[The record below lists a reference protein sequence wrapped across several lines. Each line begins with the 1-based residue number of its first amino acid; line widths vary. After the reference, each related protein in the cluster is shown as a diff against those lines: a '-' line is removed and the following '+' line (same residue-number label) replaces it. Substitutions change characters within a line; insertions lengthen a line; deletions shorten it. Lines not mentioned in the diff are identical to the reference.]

1 MKLEQKNILET
12 PKGGTV
18 EEIKKLSAIQEKDL
32 KRIRAEN
39 ERLKSELSQYKK
51 GRNPKEKSETD
62 AAGALAEELELL
74 SKVYD
79 DLQEQ
84 NSRLLEQLS
93 GKDDANTQLM
103 SERIKSKQ
111 QQQLLKQESDIL
123 KKKVMK
129 IEEKCNVQIELL
141 QKENTKIKLLQDQ
154 ALKYQEDI
162 RNLQTLADSNK
173 RIARENGAIVQATK
187 AQLDQLQIAYNT
199 LNKKCEEQNIKIE
212 DITEHIRNL
221 EEDKASYKRKYDKL
235 TERFKPGNDSV
246 LEEELKVCKAQ
257 LKCPVCNDRPKDA
270 VITKCFHTF
279 CNPCLKKNLN
289 IRHRKCPSC
298 SQPFGEKDV
307 HPIFLG
313 FK

>member
-1 MKLEQKNILET
+1 MF
-12 PKGGTV
+12 
-18 EEIKKLSAIQEKDL
+18 
-32 KRIRAEN
+32 
-39 ERLKSELSQYKK
+39 RLNFYKK
-51 GRNPKEKSETD
+51 
-62 AAGALAEELELL
+62 
-74 SKVYD
+74 
-79 DLQEQ
+79 
-84 NSRLLEQLS
+84 
-93 GKDDANTQLM
+93 
-103 SERIKSKQ
+103 
-111 QQQLLKQESDIL
+111 
-123 KKKVMK
+123 K
-129 IEEKCNVQIELL
+129 IP
-141 QKENTKIKLLQDQ
+141 KIKLLQDQ